1 MFPMT
6 DPAAFRFLR
15 LIPSATPPR
24 RADRDAGGLVPLR
37 AARWCDALAQAT
49 QHGFLLHPP
58 ADVSLLWDGERILW
72 HMAPFEDW
80 QLLDDAIQFPDY
92 AAAFDAAAPPG
103 LAGCSPPFLTALPE
117 PGVVQLWTG
126 LVARTPPGWS
136 LLLRA
141 PANAPRIPG
150 TEPFE
155 GLVETDRWQGPLFV
169 NLRLTRP
176 GEPVHLRAER
186 PLALAQPVP
195 QAAYADALYEV
206 SETVETAAATAAD
219 WAALGAVL
227 APPEARAPG
236 AYAIEARRAR
246 RRACP
251 YAAWAGRGVTS
262 APAP

>member
-1 MFPMT
+1 MP
-6 DPAAFRFLR
+6 DAPRFRFLR
-15 LIPSATPPR
+15 LIPSATAPR
-24 RADRDAGGLVPLR
+24 RADRDAGGLIPLR

-72 HMAPFEDW
+72 HMAPFEGW
-80 QLLDDAIQFPDY
+80 QVLDDAIQFPDY
-92 AAAFDAAAPPG
+92 AAAFDQAAPAA

-117 PGVVQLWTG
+117 PGVVQIWTG

-150 TEPFE
+150 VEHFE

-169 NLRLTRP
+169 NLRLTRA
-176 GEPVHLRAER
+176 GEPLHLRAER
-186 PLALAQPVP
+186 PFLLAQPVP
-195 QAAYADALYEV
+195 QAAYADALYDL
-206 SETVETAAATAAD
+206 SETVETAAATQAD
-219 WAALGAVL
+219 WDALAAVL
-227 APPEARAPG
+227 APPEPRQPG
-236 AYAIEARRAR
+236 AYAAEARRAR
-246 RRACP
+246 KRACP
-251 YAAWAGRGVTS
+251 FAAWFGRSLTS